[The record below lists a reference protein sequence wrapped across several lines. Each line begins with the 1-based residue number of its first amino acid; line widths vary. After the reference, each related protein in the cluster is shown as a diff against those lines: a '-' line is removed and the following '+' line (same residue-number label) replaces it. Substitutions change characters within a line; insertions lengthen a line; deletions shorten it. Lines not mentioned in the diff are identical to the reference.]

1 MFGDDVALDHAL
13 LVPRQEEVVSA
24 EFPTK
29 KPFPLLKLPPELR
42 AMVYEPLI
50 EAGDLSV
57 VRVSKLVS
65 QEAVPLLSKVARLRI
80 SLGHPNL
87 SPVTLYMTAS
97 ITLSGHLTLIAPDY
111 IQHLEFHLNMPDFPL
126 FAVDTKLIYCFSG
139 NRIARKSCKITIN
152 LGVYRHIPRHLEEK
166 ETYRVIAALTG
177 FKIVTLKLE
186 NQRDIVHDTYMLERY
201 GRLPMKVE
209 NSVAHSD
216 LLEAYEQVLGFLTVT
231 FGPAKFNKSVDGHFL
246 EFWPRKYQ
254 AEDGIE
260 AAVCALL

>member
-1 MFGDDVALDHAL
+1 MSLPENSMFANHVALDHAL

-87 SPVTLYMTAS
+87 SPVTLDLTAS
-97 ITLSGHLTLIAPDY
+97 ITLSGRLTLIAPDY
-111 IQHLEFHLNMPDFPL
+111 IQHLEFHLNMPMIPL
-126 FAVDTKLIYCFSG
+126 FPVDTKLIYCFSG

-152 LGVYRHIPRHLEEK
+152 LGTYRHIPRQLEEN

-177 FKIVTLKLE
+177 FKLLTLKLE
-186 NQRDIVHDTYMLERY
+186 NQRDAEQDPYMLGRY
-201 GRLPMKVE
+201 CRLPMRFE
-209 NSVAHSD
+209 NNVMHSV
-216 LLEAYEQVLGFLTVT
+216 LLEGYEQILGFLTVT
-231 FGPAKFNKSVDGHFL
+231 LGPAKFNKSVDGHSL
-246 EFWPRKYQ
+246 EFWPRKYE
-254 AEDGIE
+254 AEDG
-260 AAVCALL
+260 L